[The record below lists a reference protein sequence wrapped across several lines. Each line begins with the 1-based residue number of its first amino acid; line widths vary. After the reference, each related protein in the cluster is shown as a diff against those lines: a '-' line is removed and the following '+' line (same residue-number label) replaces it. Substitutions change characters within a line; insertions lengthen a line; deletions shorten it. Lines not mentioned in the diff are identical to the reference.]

1 MILFI
6 FLVLSF
12 APPAFGQSSY
22 TVTTTAQQD
31 AALLFWLSDKKAGEN
46 GQAVIT
52 QEDALQFI
60 VDRSLRRYVREVAE
74 REDKRGLGDTL
85 AELATIISSSPT
97 AQAKI
102 KEVVTGAR
110 PENRA
115 KIVAILEKADP
126 AVRAALASM
135 FGLVAE

>member
-31 AALLFWLSDKKAGEN
+31 AALLFWLSDKKDGED
-46 GQAVIT
+46 GQAVTT
-52 QEDALQFI
+52 QEEALQFLT
-60 VDRSLRRYVREVAE
+60 DRTLRRYVRQLGE
-74 REDKRGLGDTL
+74 REDRRGLGETL
-85 AELATIISSSPT
+85 GELANIISRSPT

-115 KIVAILEKADP
+115 KIVAILKKADP
-126 AVRAALASM
+126 TVRAALASM